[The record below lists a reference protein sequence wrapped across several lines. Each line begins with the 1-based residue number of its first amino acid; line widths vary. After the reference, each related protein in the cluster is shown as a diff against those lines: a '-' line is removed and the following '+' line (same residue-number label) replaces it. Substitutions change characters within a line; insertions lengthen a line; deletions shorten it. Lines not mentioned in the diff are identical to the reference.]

1 LRVWVPAPF
10 ISGIVNMTRGRRLA
24 MTTEEE
30 NFQAWLEK
38 NWDRPLSDEVER
50 LQDELKRFETVHAA
64 DIRRLRKA
72 ESEWWGLLRK
82 GFLVCLSLVALLLW
96 YMNSYSE
103 TRGAF
108 KEVCAFIAREVI
120 AKIKN
125 DARGT
130 LAEDLKE
137 INSACN
143 EKAAL
148 GATSR

>member
-1 LRVWVPAPF
+1 M
-10 ISGIVNMTRGRRLA
+10 SHRRQHI

-50 LQDELKRFETVHAA
+50 LQDEQKRLESMHAA

-72 ESEWWGLLRK
+72 ELAWWSLIRK

-96 YMNSYSE
+96 YMNSNSE
-103 TRGAF
+103 TRGAL
-108 KEVCAFIAREVI
+108 KEVCAFIAREASANVG
-120 AKIKN
+120 
-125 DARGT
+125 GT

-137 INSACN
+137 ANTFWHKADSLSRLANMSAI
-143 EKAAL
+143 
-148 GATSR
+148 GG

>member
-1 LRVWVPAPF
+1 
-10 ISGIVNMTRGRRLA
+10 MTRGRRLA

-50 LQDELKRFETVHAA
+50 LQDELKRLATMHAA
-64 DIRRLRKA
+64 DIHRLRKT

-82 GFLVCLSLVALLLW
+82 GFLVCLGLVALLLW
-96 YMNSYSE
+96 YLNSYSE
-103 TRGAF
+103 TRDAL
-108 KEVCAFIAREVI
+108 KEVCAFIAREVS
-120 AKIKN
+120 ARVED
-125 DARGT
+125 DAGRT

-137 INSACN
+137 INSVCN

-148 GATSR
+148 GAMSR